1 MHQPDFFE
9 TPEWAIQCFEK
20 LTGLQLVVHDIGAH
34 LWPFLQPERFKHR
47 APCCI
52 AVKATHDWA
61 CMDFEVTRL
70 RPDILHHPEGRCH
83 VCHAGFMEWVMP
95 VFIHDQ
101 LAAILFAG
109 QALPK
114 GNHAHLVR
122 DIRRSTGHVPPAMRS
137 VREEEADPVLES
149 LRQLRSRLLQ
159 WHEEAI
165 SVLKIEDNKRN
176 PAEKTVA
183 TRRQQIQHF
192 IYEHHTNPAPI
203 KRLARYLHLGESRT
217 IHLVKELFGCSYIKL
232 VNQMRLRTA
241 ASLLR
246 NSSLPILEISLSS
259 GFKDLSYFHRTF
271 RKHFGST
278 PLQYRHL
285 SGV

>member
-1 MHQPDFFE
+1 MHEPDFFE

-20 LTGLQLVVHDIGAH
+20 LTGLQIVVHDLGAR
-34 LWPFLQPERFKHR
+34 LWPFLQSERFKHR
-47 APCCI
+47 SPCCA

-61 CMDFEVTRL
+61 CTDFEITRL
-70 RPDILHHPEGRCH
+70 RSDILKHPEGRCH

-109 QALPK
+109 QVRAGGSHP
-114 GNHAHLVR
+114 HLIR
-122 DIRRSTGHVPPAMRS
+122 DIRRTSAATSHTLRS
-137 VREEEADPVLES
+137 VKADEAASVLES

-159 WHEEAI
+159 WHSEAHTF
-165 SVLKIEDNKRN
+165 LKIDHTSPI
-176 PAEKTVA
+176 PAGQTMA
-183 TRRQQIQHF
+183 TRRQQIRHF
-192 IYEHHTNPAPI
+192 IYQRHTDPAPI
-203 KRLARYLHLGESRT
+203 KDLAQFLHLGESRT

-241 ASLLR
+241 ASFLR
-246 NSSLPILEISLSS
+246 NSSLPILEVSLSS
-259 GFKDLSYFHRTF
+259 GFHDLSYFHRTF

-278 PLQYRHL
+278 PLQYRQA